1 MWEVLNTHKQ
11 HSNKFFC
18 VLSRHE
24 FVQDFQFHTPLQIM
38 KQNQLDI
45 PRMKTVVMDQPVK
58 TVEELDRMLRLHE
71 FSFDD
76 TLFISQLCTQTSL
89 AYAYER
95 ALSLYRET
103 QQDQD
108 VHLGSLGGRHT
119 VHIRSDS
126 VTIMKVLR
134 VFKTGGGERKGRK
147 CTVKIDANLRSDDV
161 SILISI

>member
-18 VLSRHE
+18 VLSRHD
-24 FVQDFQFHTPLQIM
+24 FVQDFQFRTPLQIM
-38 KQNQLDI
+38 KQNQVDI
-45 PRMKTVVMDQPVK
+45 PRMKTVVMDKPVK

-95 ALSLYRET
+95 ALSLHRET
-103 QQDQD
+103 QQD

-119 VHIRSDS
+119 VHIRSDR
-126 VTIMKVLR
+126 VTITKVLR
-134 VFKTGGGERKGRK
+134 VFKTGGGERQK